1 MATTNKIISPELNEN
16 IKHQPGDET
25 LVGHFK
31 SSHPQSTIDIFEAYD
46 LWPLFLILKA
56 IEIDRE
62 ELKK

>member
-1 MATTNKIISPELNEN
+1 MLVVL
-16 IKHQPGDET
+16 T
-25 LVGHFK
+25 LTQF
-31 SSHPQSTIDIFEAYD
+31 HPQSTIDIFEAYD